1 MLITHLFW
9 FHCFKIDRIIPM
21 VKDANETISIAIET
35 SSRYGGIAL
44 GRNDSLIA
52 TADFDANRRQA
63 VQLVSRLAELLGEN
77 GLQPS
82 DVDEVYISIGP
93 GSFTGLRIGIT
104 VAKTLIQA
112 VEFIRPEPK
121 LRCVTVPSTEV
132 VAENFSSG
140 RLKTEYLGVVM
151 DAGKQE
157 LYSAIYRKA
166 ASGELI
172 ASSPARVLKEADFL
186 TEIPRPITLTG
197 EALAYHQISAQDITI
212 APEELWY
219 PNAQCLWNVARRM
232 ASKGNFCQC
241 NMIRPIYIRKTS
253 VLFRK
258 RAGQ

>member
-1 MLITHLFW
+1 
-9 FHCFKIDRIIPM
+9 M

-63 VQLVSRLAELLGEN
+63 VQLVSRLAELLEEN
-77 GLQPS
+77 GLQPD

-104 VAKTLIQA
+104 VAKTLLQA

-172 ASSPARVLKEADFL
+172 ASFPARVLKETDFL
-186 TEIPRPITLTG
+186 TEIPKPITLTG
-197 EALAYHQISAQDITI
+197 EALAYHQKISAQGITI
-212 APEELWY
+212 APKELWY
-219 PNAQCLWNVARRM
+219 PTAQCLWKVARRM
-232 ASKGNFCQC
+232 ALKGNFCQY

-253 VLFRK
+253 ALFHK
-258 RAGQ
+258 RSGQ